1 MSKQKYPQS
10 STGTTT
16 TTGGNA
22 SKRKQNGYCSVKL
35 HAKRDRK
42 RREAEARQRDYDK
55 LTTAQKLKELP
66 ATGCKRQRTRLEA
79 ILAKEQEAAKAKKAK
94 KTEAAPAAA

>member
-10 STGTTT
+10 SSATSTTT
-16 TTGGNA
+16 GGGNA

-42 RREAEARQRDYDK
+42 RREAEDRQFEYDTK
-55 LTTAQKLKELP
+55 TTAQKLKELGP
-66 ATGCKRQRTRLEA
+66 TGSTRQRSRLEA
-79 ILAKEQEAAKAKKAK
+79 ILAKEKEEAKAKKAAK
-94 KTEAAPAAA
+94 KEAVAA

>member
-10 STGTTT
+10 SSATSTTAG
-16 TTGGNA
+16 GGNA

-42 RREAEARQRDYDK
+42 RREAEGRQRDYDSK
-55 LTTAQKLKELP
+55 TTAQKLKELGP
-66 ATGCKRQRTRLEA
+66 TGSTRQRTRLEA
-79 ILAKEQEAAKAKKAK
+79 ILAKEKEEAKAKKAK
-94 KTEAAPAAA
+94 KEAAPVAA